1 MKALIR
7 KDQVNGYWKAR
18 FNNRHEWF
26 HTFDAAA
33 LWAKKEMKR
42 FYKESTAFTIV
53 GAITTTQLAC
63 RELELVEKLVRTK
76 CKGITKAQYGW
87 LRGIHERQ
95 TREW

>member
-42 FYKESTAFTIV
+42 FYKESTAFSV
-53 GAITTTQLAC
+53 LNDLKKELLAC
-63 RELELVEKLVRTK
+63 RELELYDKLKRNK